1 MCGELE
7 YASLHPL
14 RGAIK
19 PDSVGPLEESY
30 LELKTPTC
38 KIHSHGQCVK
48 PVVPM
53 VIVQTYWV
61 VSKALMP
68 RVAPPNVQLLS
79 SPPAAGAAPSSPH
92 WSACHQPALIGCLG
106 QLTGAGCCRLT
117 SKRFEQL
124 FLNLLLEK

>member
-7 YASLHPL
+7 YASLYPL
-14 RGAIK
+14 RGAVK

-38 KIHSHGQCVK
+38 KIYSHGQCVK

-53 VIVQTYWV
+53 VIVWTYGV
-61 VSKALMP
+61 MRKSLMP

-79 SPPAAGAAPSSPH
+79 SPPAAVAAPSSPH
-92 WSACHQPALIGCLG
+92 WPAGHQPALIGCPG
-106 QLTGAGCCRLT
+106 HLTGAGMPVAAVSLRNV
-117 SKRFEQL
+117 
-124 FLNLLLEK
+124 LNNIF